1 MLLDVIIDKDS
12 LPIQIPDPF
21 HPDLD
26 GIVGSIDRFA
36 ASKGADLAGLDF
48 RRLIPEMIRGI
59 AGCEKGCPANAKSLV
74 AKGFQRFDLEYIEGG
89 ILSAHASAGGNQS
102 FYLKMFPD
110 F

>member
-26 GIVGSIDRFA
+26 GIVGSIGRFA
-36 ASKGADLAGLDF
+36 GEKGTDLSGLDI
-48 RRLIPEMIRGI
+48 RGLIPEMIRGI
-59 AGCEKGCPANAKSLV
+59 AGCESGCPANAKGLV
-74 AKGFQRFDLEYIEGG
+74 SKGFRSFDLEYIEGG
-89 ILSAHASAGGNQS
+89 ILSARASAGEDRC

>member
-1 MLLDVIIDKDS
+1 MLLDVIIDNDS

-26 GIVGSIDRFA
+26 GIAGSVDRFTA
-36 ASKGADLAGLDF
+36 AKGVDLSGLDV
-48 RRLIPEMIRGI
+48 RGLIPEMIRGI

-74 AKGFQRFDLEYIEGG
+74 AKGFPRFDLEYIEGG
-89 ILSAHASAGGNQS
+89 ILSARASAGDGRS
-102 FYLKMFPD
+102 FSLKMFPE